1 MSLRGVAAVRR
12 PADIDNARQR
22 RHRPDYWL
30 LLISV
35 ALLVIGL
42 IVLYA
47 ISPGLAVQKHV
58 SENYFVNKQLI
69 SIILGIGAFVALS
82 NIPVTFWRTIQKPL
96 LITAGAAAIAV
107 RLFGE
112 RVNGAYLLIHV
123 GGISFQA
130 ADLINFA
137 LLIWLACF
145 LFERIREGNLGDFKK
160 TLQPM
165 IIALLLI
172 GLVVGKVQSDFGS
185 TAVMIAMMASM
196 AFIAGMPMKRV
207 MMVGGVVAIGAILLI
222 SGSAYRRDRLLTFM
236 HPERDCQNTGYQVCQ
251 ALITVGS
258 GGVFGLGVA
267 NSVQA
272 YGYLPEA
279 ANDSIFAILAEKFGF
294 VGVTALIA
302 LFVAFFRRLFKIA
315 ERAPDDYSRLLV
327 VGILAW
333 LSTQVLINVGAMM
346 GLLPLKGITLPFI
359 SYGGTSLVFV
369 LGAIGLVFQIS
380 RYTVYRTPAVSS
392 QSTREG
398 KAYEST
404 PNRRR
409 NGRAYNPPASRRSEA

>member
-1 MSLRGVAAVRR
+1 MSLVGGTTRR
-12 PADIDNARQR
+12 QVDLDGPRQR
-22 RHRPDYWL
+22 KHRPDYWL
-30 LLISV
+30 LLLST

-47 ISPGLAVQKHV
+47 ISPGLAVQNHV
-58 SENYFVNKQLI
+58 GDNYYVNKQLI
-69 SIILGIGAFVALS
+69 AIVLGIAAFVTLS
-82 NIPVTFWRTIQKPL
+82 NVPVSWWRTIQKPL
-96 LITAGAAAIAV
+96 LITAALAAIAV
-107 RLFGE
+107 RIFGE
-112 RVNGAYLLIHV
+112 QVNGAYRWIQV
-123 GGISFQA
+123 GGMSFQA
-130 ADLINFA
+130 AELIKFA
-137 LLIWLACF
+137 LLIWLASF
-145 LFERIREGNLGDFKK
+145 LVERIQDHSLSDFKK
-160 TLQPM
+160 TLQPLL
-165 IIALLLI
+165 IALAVI
-172 GLVVGKVQSDFGS
+172 GLVVGKIQSDFGS
-185 TAVMIAMMASM
+185 TAVMIAMMAAM
-196 AFIAGMPMKRV
+196 AFIAGMPMRRV

-272 YGYLPEA
+272 FGYLPEA

-294 VGVTALIA
+294 LGVTALIA

-327 VGILAW
+327 TGVLAW

-380 RYTVYRTPAVSS
+380 RYTVYRTPAINGS
-392 QSTREG
+392 REG
-398 KAYEST
+398 KVYENT
-404 PNRRR
+404 PNRGRNRR
-409 NGRAYNPPASRRSEA
+409 AHNAPVSRRAEA

>member
-1 MSLRGVAAVRR
+1 MRLAPAARR
-12 PADIDNARQR
+12 PVDLDAPRQR

-30 LLISV
+30 LLLSI
-35 ALLVIGL
+35 ALIVIGL
-42 IVLYA
+42 IVIYS
-47 ISPGLAVQKHV
+47 ISPGLAIQKKV
-58 SENYFVNKQLI
+58 SENYFVNKQMIAIAMGLVAFTAL
-69 SIILGIGAFVALS
+69 SII
-82 NIPVTFWRTIQKPL
+82 PVNFWRTVQRPL
-96 LITAGAAAIAV
+96 IIIAAMAAIAV
-107 RLFGE
+107 RLVGE
-112 RVNGAYLLIHV
+112 QVNGAYRWIQV
-123 GGISFQA
+123 GGLSFQA
-130 ADLINFA
+130 AELIKFA
-137 LLIWLACF
+137 LLIWLASF
-145 LFERIREGNLGDFKK
+145 LVERIRDNKLGDFKEG
-160 TLQPM
+160 LQPM
-165 IIALLLI
+165 LIAI
-172 GLVVGKVQSDFGS
+172 GAIGIVVGMIQSDFGS
-185 TAVMIAMMASM
+185 TAVMVAMTVAM
-196 AFIAGMPMKRV
+196 AFIAGMPMKRI
-207 MMVGGVVAIGAILLI
+207 MMAGGVVAIGIVLLV

-294 VGVTALIA
+294 VGVAALIA
-302 LFVAFFRRLFKIA
+302 IFVAFFRRLFKIA

-327 VGILAW
+327 VGVLAW

-369 LGAIGLVFQIS
+369 LGAVGLVFQIS
-380 RYTVYRTPAVSS
+380 RYTVYRTGAINS
-392 QSTREG
+392 QTPREG

-409 NGRAYNPPASRRSEA
+409 DGRAYNPPVSRRPEA